1 MAFVRCPEH
10 ALPNNNPF
18 FTFCPLT
25 ISDLMDTVSIVFQFL
40 LSLSILI
47 VLHELGHFAPA
58 KWFKTRVEKFY
69 LFFDAPP
76 FHSLISKKKGET
88 EYGIGWLPLGG
99 YVKISG
105 MIDESMDKEQMK
117 GPAQP
122 WEFRAKPA
130 WQRLIIMIGGVTV
143 NFLLGMFLFA
153 MVLWGWGKEF
163 IPTSELR
170 ENGMSFDSLLLQNG
184 FQQGDL
190 VIKVGDQPFERMDAN
205 EFRRIVMLDGARQIT
220 VNRDGQAQTI
230 TISDEVAKKL
240 PKIMK
245 KDLLSPRVP
254 FVVESVGEKGPAAA
268 AGIQKGDGIVSF
280 NGKPIQY
287 FDEFAPLAQ
296 QHKSQSVAIGI
307 VNEKGDTSSKTVTLT
322 DKGTIGVGAK
332 LGSFFERGTQTYTLL
347 EAFPAGVKM
356 AWGFLTDQ
364 IQAFGMM
371 FRGDL
376 SVKDNLGS
384 VISIGKLFDPAWDW
398 RVFWSVTASLSI
410 ILAFMNL
417 LPIPA
422 LDGGYVLFLIWE
434 VITGRKVSDKFME
447 QAVTV
452 GFFLLIGLMIMA
464 LGLDIWRL
472 F

>member
-1 MAFVRCPEH
+1 
-10 ALPNNNPF
+10 
-18 FTFCPLT
+18 
-25 ISDLMDTVSIVFQFL
+25 MDTLSIVCQFL

-47 VLHELGHFAPA
+47 VLHEMGHFAPA

-76 FHSLISKKKGET
+76 FNSLFSRKRGET

-105 MIDESMDKEQMK
+105 MIDESMDKEQMQ

-122 WEFRAKPA
+122 WEFRSKKA
-130 WQRLIIMIGGVTV
+130 WQRLIIMVGGVTV
-143 NFLLGMFLFA
+143 NFLLGFFLFA
-153 MVLWGWGKEF
+153 MVLWGWGREY

-170 ENGMSFDSLLLQNG
+170 QNGMAFDSLLLQNG

-190 VIKVGDQPFERMDAN
+190 ILKVGDKPFDRLDPN
-205 EFRRIVMLDGARQIT
+205 DFRKTVMLDAARQATI
-220 VNRDGQAQTI
+220 VRAGQTQVVTF
-230 TISDEVAKKL
+230 SDEVAKKL

-245 KDLLSPRVP
+245 NDLFSARVP
-254 FVVESVGEKGPAAA
+254 FVIDSALTGKPAAN
-268 AGIQKGDGIVSF
+268 AGLSKGDRIISV
-280 NGKPIQY
+280 NGQTVAFFDQFRPIADKLKNQTI
-287 FDEFAPLAQ
+287 P
-296 QHKSQSVAIGI
+296 IGI
-307 VNEKGDTSSKTVTLT
+307 INAKGDTLSKTATISEH
-322 DKGTIGVGAK
+322 GTIGVVPKYAT
-332 LGSFFERGTQTYTLL
+332 FFKKETQTYTLAQ
-347 EAFPAGVKM
+347 AFPAGIEM
-356 AWGFLTDQ
+356 GWSFLTDQ
-364 IQAFGMM
+364 MQAFKMM

-398 RVFWSVTASLSI
+398 RIFWSVTASLSI

-422 LDGGYVLFLIWE
+422 LDGGYVMFLIWE
-434 VITGRKVSDKFME
+434 VVTGRKVSDKFME
-447 QAVTV
+447 RAVTV
-452 GFFLLIGLMIMA
+452 GFFLLIGLMVLA

>member
-1 MAFVRCPEH
+1 
-10 ALPNNNPF
+10 
-18 FTFCPLT
+18 
-25 ISDLMDTVSIVFQFL
+25 MDTLSIVCQFL

-47 VLHELGHFAPA
+47 VLHEMGHFAPA

-76 FHSLISKKKGET
+76 FNSLISRKIGET

-105 MIDESMDKEQMK
+105 MVDESMDKEQMK

-122 WEFRAKPA
+122 WEFRSKPA

-143 NFLLGMFLFA
+143 NFLLGFFLFA
-153 MVLWGWGKEF
+153 MVLWGWGRNY

-170 ENGMSFDSLLLQNG
+170 ENGMAFDSLLLNNG

-190 VIKVGDQPFERMDAN
+190 ILKVGDKPFDRVDPN
-205 EFRRIVMLDGARQIT
+205 DFRKTVMLDGARQAT
-220 VNRDGQAQTI
+220 VQRGGQTQVVTF
-230 TISDEVAKKL
+230 SDEFAKQL
-240 PKIMK
+240 PKILK
-245 KDLLSPRVP
+245 SELLTARVP
-254 FVVESVGEKGPAAA
+254 FIVDSAIVGKPAAG
-268 AGIQKGDGIVSF
+268 AGIQKNDRIVSL
-280 NGKPIQY
+280 NGQPVVF
-287 FDEFAPLAQ
+287 FDQFRPLANQ
-296 QHKSQSVAIGI
+296 FKGQSVTLGI
-307 VNEKGDTSSKTVTLT
+307 LNTQGDTVSKTLTLSEQ
-322 DKGTIGVGAK
+322 GTIGVGAK
-332 LGSFFERGTQTYTLL
+332 LEGFFRKETQSFTLGQ
-347 EAFPAGVKM
+347 AFPAGVEM
-356 AWGFLTDQ
+356 GWGFLTDQ
-364 IQAFGMM
+364 MRAFGQM
-371 FRGDL
+371 FKGNL

-398 RVFWSVTASLSI
+398 RIFWTVTASLSI

-434 VITGRKVSDKFME
+434 VVTGRKVSDTFME
-447 QAVTV
+447 RAVTV
-452 GFFLLIGLMIMA
+452 GFFLLIGLMILA

>member
-1 MAFVRCPEH
+1 
-10 ALPNNNPF
+10 
-18 FTFCPLT
+18 
-25 ISDLMDTVSIVFQFL
+25 MDTLSIVIQFI

-76 FHSLISKKKGET
+76 FNSLFSRKKGDT

-143 NFLLGMFLFA
+143 NFLLGFFLFA
-153 MVLWGWGKEF
+153 MVLWGWGREY
-163 IPTSELR
+163 IPTSELSQ
-170 ENGMSFDSLLLQNG
+170 NGMSFDSLLLKNG

-190 VIKVGDQPFERMDAN
+190 LVKVGDKDFSRVDPN
-205 EFRRIVMLDGARQIT
+205 EFRKIVMLEGARQVT
-220 VNRDGQAQTI
+220 VMRGGQAQV
-230 TISDEVAKKL
+230 ISLSNELVGQL
-240 PKIMK
+240 PKVLK
-245 KDLLSPRVP
+245 NDLLSARVP
-254 FVVESVGEKGPAAA
+254 FVVSAVVDGKPASD
-268 AGIQKGDGIVSF
+268 AGIVKGDRIVSL
-280 NGKPIQY
+280 NGQPIQF
-287 FDEFAPLAQ
+287 FDQFKPLADQ
-296 QHKSQSVAIGI
+296 YKSKT
-307 VNEKGDTSSKTVTLT
+307 VNLGVISEKGDTLTKTLT
-322 DKGTIGVGAK
+322 ITEQGTIGVGSS
-332 LGSFFERGTQTYTLL
+332 LEGFFKKETQTYSLAQ
-347 EAFPAGVKM
+347 AFPAGVKM
-356 AWGFLTDQ
+356 GWNFLGDQ
-364 IQAFGMM
+364 MNAFGQM
-371 FRGDL
+371 FKGQL

-384 VISIGKLFDPAWDW
+384 VISIGKLFDPSWDW
-398 RVFWSVTASLSI
+398 RIFWSVTASLSI

-434 VITGRKVSDKFME
+434 VFTGRKVSDQFME
-447 QAVTV
+447 RAVTV
-452 GFFLLIGLMIMA
+452 GFFLLIGLMVFA
-464 LGLDIWRL
+464 LGLDVWRL

>member
-1 MAFVRCPEH
+1 
-10 ALPNNNPF
+10 
-18 FTFCPLT
+18 
-25 ISDLMDTVSIVFQFL
+25 MDTLSIVCQFL

-47 VLHELGHFAPA
+47 VLHEMGHFAPA

-76 FHSLISKKKGET
+76 FNSLLSRKIGET

-105 MIDESMDKEQMK
+105 MVDESMDKEQMK

-122 WEFRAKPA
+122 WEFRSKAA
-130 WQRLIIMIGGVTV
+130 WQRLIIMLGGVTV

-153 MVLWGWGKEF
+153 MVLWGWGKQY

-170 ENGMSFDSLLLQNG
+170 KDGMAFDSLLLKNG

-190 VIKVGDQPFERMDAN
+190 IMKVGDKPFDRVDPN
-205 EFRRIVMLDGARQIT
+205 DFRKTVMLDGVRQAT
-220 VNRDGQAQTI
+220 VVRGGQQQVVTF
-230 TISDEVAKKL
+230 SDDFAKQL
-240 PKIMK
+240 PKILK
-245 KDLLSPRVP
+245 TELLSARVP
-254 FVVESVGEKGPAAA
+254 FVVDTALAGKPAAG
-268 AGIQKGDGIVSF
+268 AGIQKGDRIVSL
-280 NGKPIQY
+280 NGRPIEF
-287 FDEFAPLAQ
+287 FDQFKPLADQ
-296 QHKSQSVAIGI
+296 FKGQSATIGI
-307 VNEKGDTSSKTVTLT
+307 ISAKGDSVSKALT
-322 DKGTIGVGAK
+322 ITELGTIGVGAK
-332 LGSFFERGTQTYTLL
+332 FDGYFKKETQTYTLL
-347 EAFPAGVKM
+347 QSFPAGIEM
-356 AWGFLTDQ
+356 GWGFLSDQ
-364 IQAFGMM
+364 MRAFGQM
-371 FRGDL
+371 FKGKL

-398 RVFWSVTASLSI
+398 RIFWSVTASLSI

-434 VITGRKVSDKFME
+434 VITRRKVSDLVME
-447 QAVTV
+447 RAVTV
-452 GFFLLIGLMIMA
+452 GFFLLIGLMVFA
-464 LGLDIWRL
+464 LGLDVWRL

>member
-1 MAFVRCPEH
+1 
-10 ALPNNNPF
+10 
-18 FTFCPLT
+18 
-25 ISDLMDTVSIVFQFL
+25 MDTLSIVCQFL

-47 VLHELGHFAPA
+47 VLHEMGHFAPA

-76 FHSLISKKKGET
+76 FNSLLSRKMGET

-143 NFLLGMFLFA
+143 NFLLGIFLFG
-153 MVLWGWGKEF
+153 MILWGWGKEY
-163 IPTSELR
+163 IPSSELR
-170 ENGMSFDSLLLQNG
+170 ENGMAFDSLLLYNG

-190 VIKVGDQPFERMDAN
+190 IVKVGDQPFDRVDAN
-205 EFRRIVMLDGARQIT
+205 DFRKKVMLEGARQATVIRGGQTQVIT
-220 VNRDGQAQTI
+220 F
-230 TISDEVAKKL
+230 SDDFAKKL
-240 PKIMK
+240 PKILK
-245 KDLLSPRVP
+245 NDLLSARVP
-254 FVVESVGEKGPAAA
+254 FVLEVVPAKGPAAE
-268 AGIQKGDGIVSF
+268 AGMQKGDRIISF
-280 NGKPIQY
+280 NGEPIEY
-287 FDEFAPLAQ
+287 FDQFWPKAAKQ
-296 QHKSQSVAIGI
+296 KGASVNIGLLT
-307 VNEKGDTSSKTVTLT
+307 EKGDTVLKTLT
-322 DKGTIGVGAK
+322 LTPEGKISASAK
-332 LGSFFERGTQTYTLL
+332 LGGYFKKETQHYSLT
-347 EAFPAGVKM
+347 EAMPAGMSM
-356 AWGFLTDQ
+356 AWNFLTDQ
-364 IQAFGMM
+364 MTAFKMM

-398 RVFWSVTASLSI
+398 RIFWTVTASLSI

-434 VITGRKVSDKFME
+434 VITGRKVSDQFME
-447 QAVTV
+447 RAVTV
-452 GFFLLIGLMIMA
+452 GFFLLIGLMIFA
-464 LGLDIWRL
+464 LGLDVWRL

>member
-1 MAFVRCPEH
+1 
-10 ALPNNNPF
+10 
-18 FTFCPLT
+18 
-25 ISDLMDTVSIVFQFL
+25 MDTLSIVLQFL

-76 FHSLISKKKGET
+76 FNSLISRKRGET

-105 MIDESMDKEQMK
+105 MIDESMDKTQMQ
-117 GPAQP
+117 GPPQP
-122 WEFRAKPA
+122 WEFRAKAA

-143 NFLLGMFLFA
+143 NFLLGFFLFA
-153 MVLWGWGKEF
+153 MVLWGWGREY

-170 ENGMSFDSLLLQNG
+170 QNGMAFDSLLLKNG

-190 VIKVGDQPFERMDAN
+190 IIKVGDQPFDRVDPN
-205 EFRRIVMLDGARQIT
+205 DFRKAVMLNGARQVT
-220 VNRDGQAQTI
+220 VMRGGEEQNIA
-230 TISDEVAKKL
+230 ISDEFAGKL
-240 PKIMK
+240 PKILK
-245 KDLLSPRVP
+245 NDLLAPRVY
-254 FVVESVGEKGPAAA
+254 FVVDSALAGKPAAN
-268 AGIQKGDGIVSF
+268 AGFVKGDRVISV
-280 NGKPIQY
+280 NGQAMQFY
-287 FDEFAPLAQ
+287 DEFRPLAEKFKNQ
-296 QHKSQSVAIGI
+296 NVPFGVVTA
-307 VNEKGDTSSKTVTLT
+307 KGDTVT
-322 DKGTIGVGAK
+322 KNVSISEHGTIGVSTSMEGVFKKETRSYSLA
-332 LGSFFERGTQTYTLL
+332 Q
-347 EAFPAGVKM
+347 AFPAGVEM
-356 AWGFLTDQ
+356 GWNFLSDQ
-364 IQAFGMM
+364 IRAFGQM
-371 FRGDL
+371 FKGKL

-422 LDGGYVLFLIWE
+422 LDGGYVMFLIWE
-434 VITGRKVSDKFME
+434 VITGKKVSDVFME
-447 QAVTV
+447 RAITV
-452 GFFLLIGLMIMA
+452 GFFLLIGLMVLA

>member
-1 MAFVRCPEH
+1 MDK
-10 ALPNNNPF
+10 
-18 FTFCPLT
+18 
-25 ISDLMDTVSIVFQFL
+25 ISIILQFL

-47 VLHELGHFAPA
+47 VLHEMGHFAPA

-76 FHSLISKKKGET
+76 FNSLFSRKKGET

-105 MIDESMDKEQMK
+105 MVDESMDKEQMK

-130 WQRLIIMIGGVTV
+130 WQRLIIMLGGVTV

-153 MVLWGWGKEF
+153 MVLWGWGKEY

-170 ENGMSFDSLLLQNG
+170 ANGMAFDSLMLKNG

-190 VIKVGDQPFERMDAN
+190 ILKVGNQSFDRLDAN
-205 EFRRIVMLDGARQIT
+205 DFRKIVMLDGVRQTT
-220 VNRDGQAQTI
+220 VLRDGQETV
-230 TISDEVAKKL
+230 ISFSDDFVRAL
-240 PKIMK
+240 PKVLK
-245 KDLLSPRVP
+245 SDLLTARVP
-254 FVVESVGEKGPAAA
+254 FLISAVADGKPAAE
-268 AGIQKGDGIVSF
+268 AGIQKGDRIISF
-280 NGKPIQY
+280 NDQPIAFYDQFPPLSQQFKGK
-287 FDEFAPLAQ
+287 
-296 QHKSQSVAIGI
+296 SVVLGVLTA
-307 VNEKGDTSSKTVTLT
+307 KGDTVAKTLT
-322 DKGTIGVGAK
+322 ITETGIIGVGSS
-332 LGSFFERGTQTYTLL
+332 LDGSFKKEIQSYSIVQAL
-347 EAFPAGVKM
+347 PAGAKM
-356 AWGFLTDQ
+356 GWDFLTGQ
-364 IQAFGMM
+364 LRAFGQM
-371 FRGDL
+371 FKGKI

-384 VISIGKLFDPAWDW
+384 VISISKLFDPAWDW
-398 RVFWSVTASLSI
+398 RIFWSVTASLSI

-434 VITGRKVSDKFME
+434 VVTGRRVSDQFME
-447 QAVTV
+447 KAVTV
-452 GFFLLIGLMIMA
+452 GFFLLIGLMVFA

>member
-1 MAFVRCPEH
+1 
-10 ALPNNNPF
+10 
-18 FTFCPLT
+18 
-25 ISDLMDTVSIVFQFL
+25 MDTLSIVCQFL

-47 VLHELGHFAPA
+47 VLHEMGHFAPA

-76 FHSLISKKKGET
+76 FNSLISRKRGET

-105 MIDESMDKEQMK
+105 MVDESMDKEQMK

-122 WEFRAKPA
+122 WEFRSKPA
-130 WQRLIIMIGGVTV
+130 WQRLIIMLGGVTV

-153 MVLWGWGKEF
+153 MVLWGWGKQY

-170 ENGMSFDSLLLQNG
+170 KDGMAFDSLMLKNG

-190 VIKVGDQPFERMDAN
+190 LVKVGDKPFDRVDAN
-205 EFRRIVMLDGARQIT
+205 DFRKTVMLDGARQAT
-220 VNRDGQAQTI
+220 VVRAGQQQVVTF
-230 TISDEVAKKL
+230 SDEFAKLL
-240 PKIMK
+240 PKILK
-245 KDLLSPRVP
+245 SELLSARVP
-254 FVVESVGEKGPAAA
+254 FLIDTALVGKPAAG
-268 AGIQKGDGIVSF
+268 AGIQKGDRIVSL
-280 NGKPIQY
+280 NGYPIEYYDQ
-287 FDEFAPLAQ
+287 FKPLADRF
-296 QHKSQSVAIGI
+296 KGQSVTLGI
-307 VNEKGDTSSKTVTLT
+307 ISAKGDSASKTLT
-322 DKGTIGVGAK
+322 ITELGTIGVGAK
-332 LGSFFERGTQTYTLL
+332 FDGLFKRETQTYTLFQS
-347 EAFPAGVKM
+347 FPAGIEM
-356 AWGFLTDQ
+356 GWGFLTDQ
-364 IQAFGMM
+364 MRAFGQM
-371 FRGDL
+371 FKGKL

-434 VITGRKVSDKFME
+434 VITGRKVSDQFME
-447 QAVTV
+447 RAVTV
-452 GFFLLIGLMIMA
+452 GFFLLIGLMIFA
-464 LGLDIWRL
+464 LGLDVWRL

>member
-1 MAFVRCPEH
+1 
-10 ALPNNNPF
+10 
-18 FTFCPLT
+18 
-25 ISDLMDTVSIVFQFL
+25 MDTLSIVLQFL

-76 FHSLISKKKGET
+76 FNSLISRKIGET

-122 WEFRAKPA
+122 WEFRAKKA

-143 NFLLGMFLFA
+143 NFFLGMFLFA
-153 MVLWGWGKEF
+153 MVLWGWGREF
-163 IPTSELR
+163 IPTSELKQY
-170 ENGMSFDSLLLQNG
+170 GMSYDSVLLQSG
-184 FQQGDL
+184 FRQGDL
-190 VIKVGDQPFERMDAN
+190 LLSLGNKPFDRLEPN
-205 EFRRIVMLDGARQIT
+205 EFRKRVMLEGAREAT
-220 VNRDGQAQTI
+220 VLRNGQQETVRVSEEAAQKIPTI
-230 TISDEVAKKL
+230 LKN
-240 PKIMK
+240 
-245 KDLLSPRVP
+245 DLINARVP
-254 FVVESVGEKGPAAA
+254 FVVEMVSDKGPAAT
-268 AGIQKGDGIVSF
+268 AGIKKGDRIITF
-280 NGKPIQY
+280 NGQAIEY
-287 FDEFAPLAQ
+287 FDEFYPVASK
-296 QHKSQSVAIGI
+296 HKGQTVNIGI
-307 VNEKGDTSSKTVTLT
+307 LSEKGDSSVLSVTLT
-322 DKGTIGVGAK
+322 EQGKIGAVAKMGAYFK
-332 LGSFFERGTQTYTLL
+332 KETQEYSLG

-356 AWGFLTDQ
+356 GWNFLTDQ
-364 IQAFGMM
+364 LQAFKMM
-371 FRGDL
+371 FKGDI

-384 VISIGKLFDPAWDW
+384 VISIGKLFDPSWDW
-398 RVFWSVTASLSI
+398 RVFWTVTASLSI

-434 VITGRKVSDKFME
+434 VLTGRKVSDQFME
-447 QAVTV
+447 RAVTV
-452 GFFLLIGLMIMA
+452 GFFLLIGLMIFA
-464 LGLDIWRL
+464 LGLDVWRL

>member
-1 MAFVRCPEH
+1 
-10 ALPNNNPF
+10 
-18 FTFCPLT
+18 
-25 ISDLMDTVSIVFQFL
+25 MDTLSIVLQFL

-76 FHSLISKKKGET
+76 FNSLISRKKGET

-122 WEFRAKPA
+122 WEFRAKKA

-143 NFLLGMFLFA
+143 NFFLGMFLFA
-153 MVLWGWGKEF
+153 MVLWGWGREY
-163 IPTSELR
+163 IPTSELKQY
-170 ENGMSFDSLLLQNG
+170 GMSYDSVLLQSG
-184 FQQGDL
+184 FRQGDL
-190 VIKVGDQPFERMDAN
+190 LLTLGNKSFDRLEPN
-205 EFRRIVMLDGARQIT
+205 EFRKRVMLEGAREAT
-220 VNRDGQAQTI
+220 VLRNGQQETLRVSEEAAQKIPTI
-230 TISDEVAKKL
+230 LKN
-240 PKIMK
+240 
-245 KDLLSPRVP
+245 DLINARVP
-254 FVVESVGEKGPAAA
+254 FVVELVSDKGPAAT
-268 AGIQKGDGIVSF
+268 AGIKKGDRIISF
-280 NGKPIQY
+280 NGQPIEY
-287 FDEFAPLAQ
+287 FDEFFPVASK
-296 QHKSQSVAIGI
+296 HKGQTVNIGI
-307 VNEKGDTSSKTVTLT
+307 LSEKGDSSILSVTLT
-322 DKGTIGVGAK
+322 EQGKIGAVAKMGAYFK
-332 LGSFFERGTQTYTLL
+332 KETQEYSLG

-356 AWGFLTDQ
+356 GWNFLTDQ
-364 IQAFGMM
+364 LQAFKMM
-371 FRGDL
+371 FKGDI

-384 VISIGKLFDPAWDW
+384 VISIGKLFDPSWDW
-398 RVFWSVTASLSI
+398 RIFWTVTASLSI

-434 VITGRKVSDKFME
+434 VLTGRKVSDQFME
-447 QAVTV
+447 RAVTV
-452 GFFLLIGLMIMA
+452 GFFLLIGLMIFA
-464 LGLDIWRL
+464 LGLDVWRL

>member
-1 MAFVRCPEH
+1 
-10 ALPNNNPF
+10 
-18 FTFCPLT
+18 
-25 ISDLMDTVSIVFQFL
+25 MDTLSIVCQFL

-47 VLHELGHFAPA
+47 VLHEMGHFAPA

-76 FHSLISKKKGET
+76 FNSLFSRKYGET

-143 NFLLGMFLFA
+143 NFLLGLFLFA
-153 MVLWGWGKEF
+153 MILYGWGKEY
-163 IPTSELR
+163 IPTAELR
-170 ENGMSFDSLLLQNG
+170 ENGMAFDSLLLKNG

-190 VIKVGDQPFERMDAN
+190 IVKVGDQPFDRVDPN
-205 EFRRIVMLDGARQIT
+205 EFRKAVMLGGARQAT
-220 VNRDGQAQTI
+220 VVRGGQQAVVTF
-230 TISDEVAKKL
+230 SDEVAKML

-245 KDLLSPRVP
+245 NDLLSARVP
-254 FVVESVGEKGPAAA
+254 FVVEVVPAKGPAAE
-268 AGIQKGDGIVSF
+268 AGIQKGDRIISF
-280 NGKPIQY
+280 NGQPIQY
-287 FDEFAPLAQ
+287 FDQFWPLASKN
-296 QHKSQSVAIGI
+296 KSQSVTIGL
-307 VNEKGDTSSKTVTLT
+307 VTEKGDSISKTLTLT
-322 DKGTIGVGAK
+322 DKGKIGANAK
-332 LGSFFERGTQTYTLL
+332 LGAYFKKETQHYTLGQAL
-347 EAFPAGVKM
+347 PAGVEM
-356 AWGFLTDQ
+356 GWSFLTDQ
-364 IQAFGMM
+364 MQAFKMM
-371 FRGDL
+371 FRGDI

-398 RVFWSVTASLSI
+398 RIFWSVTASLSI

-417 LPIPA
+417 LPVPA

-434 VITGRKVSDKFME
+434 VITGRKVSDQFME
-447 QAVTV
+447 RAVTV
-452 GFFLLIGLMIMA
+452 GFFLLIGLMIFA
-464 LGLDIWRL
+464 LGLDVWRL

>member
-1 MAFVRCPEH
+1 
-10 ALPNNNPF
+10 
-18 FTFCPLT
+18 
-25 ISDLMDTVSIVFQFL
+25 MDKLSIVSQFL

-47 VLHELGHFAPA
+47 VLHEMGHFAPA

-69 LFFDAPP
+69 LFFDSPP
-76 FHSLISKKKGET
+76 FNSLFSRKIGET

-105 MIDESMDKEQMK
+105 MVDESMDKEQMK

-122 WEFRAKPA
+122 WEFRSKPA
-130 WQRLIIMIGGVTV
+130 WQRLIIMLGGVTV

-153 MVLWGWGKEF
+153 MVLWGWGKQY

-170 ENGMSFDSLLLQNG
+170 KDGMAFDSLLLKNG

-190 VIKVGDQPFERMDAN
+190 IVKVGEKAFDRVDPN
-205 EFRRIVMLDGARQIT
+205 SFRKIVMLDGARQATVVRNGEQQVIT
-220 VNRDGQAQTI
+220 F
-230 TISDEVAKKL
+230 SDDFAKKL
-240 PKIMK
+240 PKVLK
-245 KDLLSPRVP
+245 NDLLTARVP
-254 FVVESVGEKGPAAA
+254 FVLDTAIAGKPAAV
-268 AGIQKGDGIVSF
+268 AGLQKGDRIVSM
-280 NGKPIQY
+280 NGQLIEY
-287 FDEFAPLAQ
+287 FDQFKPLADQFKGQ
-296 QHKSQSVAIGI
+296 QVSLSI
-307 VNEKGDTSSKTVTLT
+307 VTSKGDTTTKTLT
-322 DKGTIGVGAK
+322 ITELGTIGVGAK
-332 LGSFFERGTQTYTLL
+332 LEGIFKKETQTFTLIQS
-347 EAFPAGVKM
+347 FPAGIDM
-356 AWGFLTDQ
+356 GWGFLTDQ
-364 IQAFGMM
+364 MRAFGQM
-371 FRGDL
+371 FKGKL

-398 RVFWSVTASLSI
+398 RIFLSVTASLSI

-434 VITGRKVSDKFME
+434 VVTGRKVSDQFME
-447 QAVTV
+447 RAVTV
-452 GFFLLIGLMIMA
+452 GFFLLIGLMIFA

>member
-1 MAFVRCPEH
+1 
-10 ALPNNNPF
+10 
-18 FTFCPLT
+18 
-25 ISDLMDTVSIVFQFL
+25 MDTLSIVCQFL

-47 VLHELGHFAPA
+47 VLHEMGHFAPA

-69 LFFDAPP
+69 LFFDSPP
-76 FHSLISKKKGET
+76 FNSLLSRKIGDT

-130 WQRLIIMIGGVTV
+130 WQRLIIMLGGVTV
-143 NFLLGMFLFA
+143 NFLLGLFLFA
-153 MVLWGWGKEF
+153 MVLWGWGKQY

-170 ENGMSFDSLLLQNG
+170 QNGMAFDSLLLKNG

-190 VIKVGDQPFERMDAN
+190 IVKIGDKPFDRVDPNDFRKV
-205 EFRRIVMLDGARQIT
+205 VMLDGAREATVVRGGQQQVIT
-220 VNRDGQAQTI
+220 F
-230 TISDEVAKKL
+230 SDDFARKL
-240 PKIMK
+240 PKILK
-245 KDLLSPRVP
+245 GDLLSARVP
-254 FVVESVGEKGPAAA
+254 FVVDTAVAGKPAASAGLKKGDRIVSLNGESVEFFDQFKPAADKF
-268 AGIQKGDGIVSF
+268 KGQSVNLGIVS
-280 NGKPIQY
+280 
-287 FDEFAPLAQ
+287 AQ
-296 QHKSQSVAIGI
+296 
-307 VNEKGDTSSKTVTLT
+307 GDSLTKTLT
-322 DKGTIGVGAK
+322 LSEQGTIGVGVK
-332 LGSFFERGTQTYTLL
+332 LEGYFKKETQRYTL
-347 EAFPAGVKM
+347 AQSFPAGVEM
-356 AWGFLTDQ
+356 GWGFLGDQ
-364 IQAFGMM
+364 MRAFGQM
-371 FRGDL
+371 FKGKL

-398 RVFWSVTASLSI
+398 RIFWSVTASLSI

-434 VITGRKVSDKFME
+434 VITGRKVSDQFME
-447 QAVTV
+447 RAVTV
-452 GFFLLIGLMIMA
+452 GFFLLIGLMIFA
-464 LGLDIWRL
+464 LGLDVWRL

>member
-1 MAFVRCPEH
+1 MD
-10 ALPNNNPF
+10 
-18 FTFCPLT
+18 T
-25 ISDLMDTVSIVFQFL
+25 ISIVCQFL

-47 VLHELGHFAPA
+47 VLHEMGHFAPA

-76 FHSLISKKKGET
+76 FNSLFSRKRGET

-130 WQRLIIMIGGVTV
+130 WQRLIIMVGGVTV

-153 MVLWGWGKEF
+153 MVLWGWGKEY
-163 IPTSELR
+163 IPTSELSK
-170 ENGMSFDSLLLQNG
+170 NGMAFDSLLLNNG

-190 VIKVGDQPFERMDAN
+190 IVKVGDKAFDRVDPN
-205 EFRRIVMLDGARQIT
+205 EFRKIVMLDGARQATVVRGGQQQVIT
-220 VNRDGQAQTI
+220 F
-230 TISDEVAKKL
+230 SDDFVQKL
-240 PKIMK
+240 PKILK
-245 KDLLSPRVP
+245 NDVLSARVP
-254 FVVESVGEKGPAAA
+254 FVVENVPAKGPAAT
-268 AGIQKGDGIVSF
+268 AGIKKGDRIVSLNGQPIEFFDQFWPLASKQKGQTV
-280 NGKPIQY
+280 N
-287 FDEFAPLAQ
+287 
-296 QHKSQSVAIGI
+296 IGI
-307 VNEKGDTSSKTVTLT
+307 VNEKGDSIQTVVTLT
-322 DKGTIGVGAK
+322 EQGKIGANAK
-332 LGSFFERGTQTYTLL
+332 LGAYFKKETQTYTLAQ
-347 EAFPAGVKM
+347 AFPAGISM
-356 AWGFLTDQ
+356 GWNFLTDQ
-364 IQAFGMM
+364 MQAFKMM

-398 RVFWSVTASLSI
+398 RIFWSVTASLSI

-434 VITGRKVSDKFME
+434 VLTGRKVSDQFME
-447 QAVTV
+447 RAVTV
-452 GFFLLIGLMIMA
+452 GFFLLIGLMIFA
-464 LGLDIWRL
+464 LGLDVWRL